1 MCGILAHRLGRN
13 STVCITDGDTDALL
27 HLRENVARNRAPF
40 TTSHQ
45 DGAVDNHLFDTR
57 IVTAAQ
63 LLWGHDTTQ
72 TFIHQRQRQQQKRQQ
87 NSQAPQ
93 RNTSPDTFDVL
104 IASDII
110 YALVIVEPLWET
122 VSLLLNRHEGAVF
135 VMAYAQ
141 RDVPVTID
149 MVLQAAKK
157 AGFSYELVDENPEGN
172 IWVYNFRWKKEE
184 LSWR

>member
-13 STVCITDGDTDALL
+13 SNVCITDGDTDALV
-27 HLRENVARNRAPF
+27 HLRENVKRNRVTA
-40 TTSHQ
+40 TNS
-45 DGAVDNHLFDTR
+45 DNHQPVDTR

-63 LLWGHDTTQ
+63 LLWGRDTTQ
-72 TFIHQRQRQQQKRQQ
+72 TFMRKAEEQQQVLQQ
-87 NSQAPQ
+87 QHHDGQIETLASAA
-93 RNTSPDTFDVL
+93 TFDVL

-122 VSLLLNRHEGAVF
+122 VQLLLRRHEEAVF

-149 MVLQAAKK
+149 MVLKAAEE
-157 AGFSYELVDENPEGN
+157 AGFSNELVDENPEGN
-172 IWVYNFRWKKEE
+172 IWVYNFRWMKEHLVE
-184 LSWR
+184 